1 MIYLGLAILFNVIM
15 NFAMKYSE
23 THDCNRYGVTV
34 FNYAAGIAVSY
45 AFMKDRTVAFSDG
58 EGTFTVLFAVVNA
71 FFFLTCLLVLQ
82 QSIKKNGAPLTATFN
97 RMGVLLPTVISAVMF
112 AEIPTGIQIAGIV
125 ISLFAIVYMNGGG
138 KEKGGVSVYLILA
151 FATGGCVDTISKLFS
166 VYGSSENQE
175 RFIFY
180 TFVAALIMSIGVC
193 IYKDRHIT
201 KKDIAVGIIV
211 GIPNELAA
219 LLLLK
224 AAGMLPAYL
233 VYPCYS
239 AGVIFAVN
247 IVNMIVFREF
257 LSKREYIA
265 TGIIAIALILINM

>member
-97 RMGVLLPTVISAVMF
+97 RMGVLIPTVISAVMF
-112 AEIPTGIQIAGIV
+112 AEIPTGIQISGIV
-125 ISLFAIVYMNGGG
+125 ISLFAIVYMNEEGYCGR
-138 KEKGGVSVYLILA
+138 Y
-151 FATGGCVDTISKLFS
+151 
-166 VYGSSENQE
+166 
-175 RFIFY
+175 
-180 TFVAALIMSIGVC
+180 
-193 IYKDRHIT
+193 
-201 KKDIAVGIIV
+201 
-211 GIPNELAA
+211 
-219 LLLLK
+219 
-224 AAGMLPAYL
+224 
-233 VYPCYS
+233 YS
-239 AGVIFAVN
+239 GN
-247 IVNMIVFREF
+247 
-257 LSKREYIA
+257 S
-265 TGIIAIALILINM
+265 